1 MYQVRRSASGK
12 PLNFRLCDT
21 QGLEESQGIDAH
33 DIAYILD
40 GNVPDGYQVSNN
52 MGKGIDKIYTQ
63 GKSLGNTSCITRL
76 NFGLT
81 FSYILKVY

>member
-1 MYQVRRSASGK
+1 MYQVRRSASEK

-33 DIAYILD
+33 DVTYILD

-52 MGKGIDKIYTQ
+52 RGKGIDNIIYIR
-63 GKSLGNTSCITRL
+63 GVIRKFAEKC
-76 NFGLT
+76 
-81 FSYILKVY
+81 Y

>member
-1 MYQVRRSASGK
+1 MYQVRRSISGK

-33 DIAYILD
+33 DVAYILD

-52 MGKGIDKIYTQ
+52 RRKGIDM
-63 GKSLGNTSCITRL
+63 
-76 NFGLT
+76 
-81 FSYILKVY
+81 YILKDFRNAPIKYPLSLPHV

>member
-1 MYQVRRSASGK
+1 MYQVRRSALGK

-33 DIAYILD
+33 DVAYMLD

-52 MGKGIDKIYTQ
+52 RRKGIDKIYTKCIE
-63 GKSLGNTSCITRL
+63 GGLLKSAFPSMHSNEIALS
-76 NFGLT
+76 
-81 FSYILKVY
+81 VH

>member
-33 DIAYILD
+33 DVAYILD

-52 MGKGIDKIYTQ
+52 
-63 GKSLGNTSCITRL
+63 
-76 NFGLT
+76 
-81 FSYILKVY
+81 